1 MKVILKKETDMKRKA
16 TGILLVLT
24 MAVTIALSGCSG
36 DKDKAGS
43 TTKNKLSAK
52 PVEGGSITVGIS
64 QDLDSL
70 DPHKAVAAGTK
81 EVLFNIYEGLVKPD
95 KDGNLVDAVASK
107 HSISDDAKVY
117 TFTLRDGVKFHNGKN
132 VTAAD
137 VKYSI
142 DRCADTSNGGPLVS
156 AYSMIDS
163 VNILDDKTVEIRLKQ
178 PDTEF
183 LAYMTTAII
192 PKDYGKLETAPVG
205 TGPFKFVSRSPQDN
219 IILEKNNDYWGK
231 KAHLNKVEFKIVSD
245 ADMLVTNLK
254 GGSIDMAMRLTS
266 NQAAELKKG
275 FHIEE
280 GTMNLVQALY
290 LNNAVEPL
298 NNEKVR
304 EALCYAIDPDE
315 IMNMMADGKGVRIG
329 TSMYPGLKKY
339 YDDKYTHYYKHDYKK
354 AKELLKDA
362 GYPDGF
368 NLEITVS
375 SSDQPHVDTAQ
386 IIVEELKNIGVNAT
400 IKPIEWET
408 WLEDVYANHN
418 YQSTVVGVDAS
429 NLSARA
435 MLERFT
441 TGASGNFIN
450 FSDKEYDK
458 IFKQA
463 IAATDEKEQ
472 IKLYKEMEGIL
483 VKKAANVYI
492 QDLANLVAISDK
504 YSGYT
509 FYPLYVQDMSTIYMV
524 E

>member
-1 MKVILKKETDMKRKA
+1 MKRRA
-16 TGILLVLT
+16 MSILLMLT
-24 MAVTIALSGCSG
+24 LAVTIALSGCSG
-36 DKDKAGS
+36 DKEKQESAPE
-43 TTKNKLSAK
+43 NKLSGN
-52 PVEGGSITVGIS
+52 PVEGGSIKVGIS

-95 KDGNLVDAVASK
+95 KDGNLIAAVASEYK
-107 HSISDDAKVY
+107 VSDDAKVY
-117 TFTLRDGVKFHNGKN
+117 TFTLRDGVKFHNGN
-132 VTAAD
+132 AVTAED

-142 DRCADTSNGGPLVS
+142 DRCADTSNGEPLVS
-156 AYSMIDS
+156 AYSIIES
-163 VNILDDKTVEIRLKQ
+163 VNILDEKTVEIRLTE
-178 PDTEF
+178 PNTEF

-192 PKDYGKLETAPVG
+192 PKDYDELDTKPMG
-205 TGPFKFVSRSPQDN
+205 TGPFKYVSRSPQEN
-219 IILEKNNDYWGK
+219 VILEKNEDYWGE
-231 KAHLNKVEFKIVSD
+231 KAHLDKVEFKIVAD
-245 ADMLVTNLK
+245 ADMVVTNLK

-266 NQAAELKKG
+266 SQAAELTKG

-304 EALCYAIDPDE
+304 QALCYAINPDE
-315 IMNMMADGKGVRIG
+315 IMDMMADGKGVRIG

-339 YDDKYTHYYKHDYKK
+339 YDDEYSHYYEQDFEK
-354 AKELLKDA
+354 AKELLKEA
-362 GYPDGF
+362 GYADGF
-368 NLEITVS
+368 DLEITVS
-375 SSDQPHVDTAQ
+375 AADQPHVDTAQ
-386 IIVEELKNIGVNAT
+386 VIAEELKNIGVNVT
-400 IKPIEWET
+400 IKPIEWEA
-408 WLEDVYANHN
+408 WLEDVYANRN

-441 TGASGNFIN
+441 SDAPNNFIN

-458 IFKQA
+458 VFKEA
-463 IAATDEKEQ
+463 ISTTDENEQ
-472 IKLYKEMEGIL
+472 IRLYKEAEGIL
-483 VKKAANVYI
+483 AKRAANVYI

-504 YSGYT
+504 YDGYT

>member
-1 MKVILKKETDMKRKA
+1 MKRR
-16 TGILLVLT
+16 TMSILVMLT

-36 DKDKAGS
+36 DKGEQKS
-43 TTKNKLSAK
+43 TTENKLSGN
-52 PVEGGSITVGIS
+52 PVEGGSIKVGIS

-95 KDGNLVDAVASK
+95 KDGNLVEAVAS
-107 HSISDDAKVY
+107 SYSVSDDAKVY
-117 TFTLRDGVKFHNGKN
+117 TFTLRDGVKFHNGN
-132 VTAAD
+132 AVTAED

-142 DRCADTSNGGPLVS
+142 DRCADTSNGEPLVS
-156 AYSMIDS
+156 AYSIIES
-163 VNILDDKTVEIRLKQ
+163 VNILDEKTVEIRLTESN
-178 PDTEF
+178 TEF

-192 PKDYGKLETAPVG
+192 PKDYDKLDTEPVG
-205 TGPFKFVSRSPQDN
+205 TGPFKYVSRSPQEN
-219 IILEKNNDYWGK
+219 VILEKNEDYWGE
-231 KAHLNKVEFKIVSD
+231 KAHLDKVEFKIVAD

-266 NQAAELKKG
+266 SQAAELTDG

-290 LNNAVEPL
+290 LNNDVEPL

-304 EALCYAIDPDE
+304 QALCYAVNPDE
-315 IMNMMADGKGVRIG
+315 IMDMMADGKGVRIG

-339 YDDKYTHYYKHDYKK
+339 YDEEYADYYTQDFEK
-354 AKELLKDA
+354 AKELLKEA

-368 NLEITVS
+368 DLEITVS
-375 SSDQPHVDTAQ
+375 SADQPHVDTAQ
-386 IIVEELKNIGVNAT
+386 VIAEELKNISVNVT
-400 IKPIEWET
+400 IKPIEWEA
-408 WLEDVYANHN
+408 WLEDVYAKRD

-441 TGASGNFIN
+441 SDASGNFIN
-450 FSDKEYDK
+450 FKDDEYDK
-458 IFKQA
+458 VFKEA
-463 IAATDEKEQ
+463 IAATDETEQ
-472 IKLYKEMEGIL
+472 IKLYKQAEGIL
-483 VKKAANVYI
+483 AEKAANVYI
-492 QDLANLVAISDK
+492 QDLANLVAVSNK
-504 YSGYT
+504 YDGYT

>member
-1 MKVILKKETDMKRKA
+1 MKRR
-16 TGILLVLT
+16 TMSILVVLT

-36 DKDKAGS
+36 DKGEQKS
-43 TTKNKLSAK
+43 TTENKLSGK
-52 PVEGGSITVGIS
+52 PVEGGSIKVGIS

-95 KDGNLVDAVASK
+95 KDGNLVEAVAS
-107 HSISDDAKVY
+107 SYSVSDDAKVY
-117 TFTLRDGVKFHNGKN
+117 TFTLRDGVKFHNGN
-132 VTAAD
+132 AVTADD

-142 DRCADTSNGGPLVS
+142 DRCADTSNGDPLVS
-156 AYSMIDS
+156 AYSIIES
-163 VNILDDKTVEIRLKQ
+163 VNILDEKTVEIRLTESN
-178 PDTEF
+178 TEF

-192 PKDYGKLETAPVG
+192 PKDYDKLETEPAG
-205 TGPFKFVSRSPQDN
+205 TGPFKYVSRSPQEN
-219 IILEKNNDYWGK
+219 VILEKNEDYWGE
-231 KAHLNKVEFKIVSD
+231 KAHLDKVEFKIVAD

-266 NQAAELKKG
+266 SQAAELTEG

-290 LNNAVEPL
+290 LNNDVEPL

-304 EALCYAIDPDE
+304 QALCYAVNPDE
-315 IMNMMADGKGVRIG
+315 IMDMMADGKGVRIG

-339 YDDKYTHYYKHDYKK
+339 YDEEYTDYYKQDYEK
-354 AKELLKDA
+354 AKELLKEA

-368 NLEITVS
+368 DLEITVS
-375 SSDQPHVDTAQ
+375 SADQPHVDTAQ
-386 IIVEELKNIGVNAT
+386 VIAEELKNIGVNVT
-400 IKPIEWET
+400 IKPIEWEA
-408 WLEDVYANHN
+408 WLEDVYANRD

-441 TGASGNFIN
+441 SDASGNFIN
-450 FSDKEYDK
+450 FKDDEYDK
-458 IFKQA
+458 VFKEA
-463 IAATDEKEQ
+463 ITAADETEQ
-472 IKLYKEMEGIL
+472 IRLYKEAEGIL
-483 VKKAANVYI
+483 AEKAANVYI
-492 QDLANLVAISDK
+492 QDLANLVAVSDK
-504 YSGYT
+504 YDGYT
-509 FYPLYVQDMSTIYMV
+509 FYPLYVQDMATIYMV

>member
-1 MKVILKKETDMKRKA
+1 MKRR
-16 TGILLVLT
+16 TMSILVMLT

-36 DKDKAGS
+36 DKGEQKS
-43 TTKNKLSAK
+43 TTENKLSGN
-52 PVEGGSITVGIS
+52 PVEGGSIRVGIS

-95 KDGNLVDAVASK
+95 KDGDLVEAVAS
-107 HSISDDAKVY
+107 SYSVSDDAKVY
-117 TFTLRDGVKFHNGKN
+117 TFTLRDGVKFHNGN
-132 VTAAD
+132 AVTAED

-142 DRCADTSNGGPLVS
+142 DRCADTSNGEPLVS
-156 AYSMIDS
+156 AYSIIES
-163 VNILDDKTVEIRLKQ
+163 VNILDEKTVEIRLTESN
-178 PDTEF
+178 TEF

-192 PKDYGKLETAPVG
+192 PKDYDKLDTEPVG
-205 TGPFKFVSRSPQDN
+205 TGPFKYVSRSPQEN
-219 IILEKNNDYWGK
+219 VILEKNEDYWGE
-231 KAHLNKVEFKIVSD
+231 KAHLDKVEFKIVAD

-266 NQAAELKKG
+266 SQAAELTDG

-290 LNNAVEPL
+290 LNNDVEPL

-304 EALCYAIDPDE
+304 QALCYAVNPDE
-315 IMNMMADGKGVRIG
+315 IMDMMADGKGVRIG

-339 YDDKYTHYYKHDYKK
+339 YDEEYADYYTQDFEK
-354 AKELLKDA
+354 AKELLKEA

-368 NLEITVS
+368 DLEITVS
-375 SSDQPHVDTAQ
+375 SADQPHVDTAQ
-386 IIVEELKNIGVNAT
+386 VIAEELKNIGVNVT
-400 IKPIEWET
+400 IKPIEWEA
-408 WLEDVYANHN
+408 WLEDVYAKRD

-441 TGASGNFIN
+441 SDASGNFIN
-450 FSDKEYDK
+450 FKDDEYDK
-458 IFKQA
+458 VFKEA
-463 IAATDEKEQ
+463 IAATDETEQ
-472 IKLYKEMEGIL
+472 IKLYKQAEGIL
-483 VKKAANVYI
+483 AEKAANVYI
-492 QDLANLVAISDK
+492 QDLANLVAVSNK
-504 YSGYT
+504 YDGYT

>member
-1 MKVILKKETDMKRKA
+1 MKRR
-16 TGILLVLT
+16 TMSILVMLT

-36 DKDKAGS
+36 DKGEQKS
-43 TTKNKLSAK
+43 TTENKLSGN
-52 PVEGGSITVGIS
+52 PVEGGSIKVGIS

-95 KDGNLVDAVASK
+95 KDGNLVEAVAS
-107 HSISDDAKVY
+107 SYSVSDDAKVY
-117 TFTLRDGVKFHNGKN
+117 TFTLRDGVKFHNGN
-132 VTAAD
+132 AVTAED

-142 DRCADTSNGGPLVS
+142 DRCADTSNGEPLVS
-156 AYSMIDS
+156 AYSIIES
-163 VNILDDKTVEIRLKQ
+163 VNILDEKTVEIRLTESN
-178 PDTEF
+178 TEF

-192 PKDYGKLETAPVG
+192 PKDYDKLDTEPVG
-205 TGPFKFVSRSPQDN
+205 TGPFKYVSRSPQEN
-219 IILEKNNDYWGK
+219 VILEKNEDYWVE
-231 KAHLNKVEFKIVSD
+231 KAHLDKVEFKIVAD

-266 NQAAELKKG
+266 SQAAELTDG

-290 LNNAVEPL
+290 LNNDVEPL

-304 EALCYAIDPDE
+304 QALCYAVNPDE
-315 IMNMMADGKGVRIG
+315 IMDMMADGKGVRIG

-339 YDDKYTHYYKHDYKK
+339 YDEEYADYYTQDFEK
-354 AKELLKDA
+354 AKELLIEA

-368 NLEITVS
+368 DLEITVS
-375 SSDQPHVDTAQ
+375 SADQPHVDTAQ
-386 IIVEELKNIGVNAT
+386 VIAEELKNIGVNVT
-400 IKPIEWET
+400 IKPIEWEA
-408 WLEDVYANHN
+408 WLEDVYAKRD

-441 TGASGNFIN
+441 SDASGNFIN
-450 FSDKEYDK
+450 FKDDEYDK
-458 IFKQA
+458 VFKEA
-463 IAATDEKEQ
+463 IAATDETEQ
-472 IKLYKEMEGIL
+472 IKLYKQAEGIL
-483 VKKAANVYI
+483 AEKAANVYI
-492 QDLANLVAISDK
+492 QDLANLVAVSNK
-504 YSGYT
+504 YDGYT